1 MLSIR
6 IVAAGALISVITA
19 GSAMAQTATDTG
31 AGKPIQL
38 LQVATQPDKTK
49 SRPHAKRIMKIRTAA
64 KRTGRRHRL
73 AAERPIHVAEAA
85 KPAAPAAPAAAPA
98 DVWTN
103 ATPVTAPATVPS
115 TAPEPPATPA
125 LAVEPTP
132 SELVVGGQTV
142 HVVSPDDANEIDR
155 AADAQIIPS
164 VAAKQSAVAPAAPA
178 ADTATIALAHE
189 QTSNVGT
196 ASWIAQ
202 ILAALGGAVA
212 AGAAA
217 WLLMGSAP
225 QRTYG

>member
-6 IVAAGALISVITA
+6 IVAAGALISVMTV
-19 GSAMAQTATDTG
+19 GGAMAQTATDTG

-38 LQVATQPDKTK
+38 LQVTTQPDKTK
-49 SRPHAKRIMKIRTAA
+49 SKPHAKRIMKIRTAA
-64 KRTGRRHRL
+64 KRTGRRHHL

-85 KPAAPAAPAAAPA
+85 KPAAPAAAPA
-98 DVWTN
+98 DVWAN
-103 ATPVTAPATVPS
+103 VTPVTAPATVASAAPAPQLAAA
-115 TAPEPPATPA
+115 APES
-125 LAVEPTP
+125 TP

>member
-1 MLSIR
+1 MPSIR
-6 IVAAGALISVITA
+6 IVAAGALISVMTA
-19 GSAMAQTATDTG
+19 GGAMAQTATDTG

-49 SRPHAKRIMKIRTAA
+49 SKPHAKRIMKIRTAA

-73 AAERPIHVAEAA
+73 AAERPIHVAQAA
-85 KPAAPAAPAAAPA
+85 KPAAPAATPADAWANVTPVPAPATSAAPA
-98 DVWTN
+98 
-103 ATPVTAPATVPS
+103 PQ
-115 TAPEPPATPA
+115 
-125 LAVEPTP
+125 LAAAASASTP

-155 AADAQIIPS
+155 DADAQTAPS
-164 VAAKQSAVAPAAPA
+164 AAATQSAVATAAPV
-178 ADTATIALAHE
+178 ADTATVARAQE
-189 QTSNVGT
+189 ETSHFGS

-212 AGAAA
+212 AGSAA
-217 WLLMGSAP
+217 WFLMGSAP

>member
-6 IVAAGALISVITA
+6 IVAVAALASVMTV
-19 GSAMAQTATDTG
+19 GGAMAQTATDTG

-38 LQVATQPDKTK
+38 LQVTTQPDKTK
-49 SRPHAKRIMKIRTAA
+49 SKPHAKRIMKIRTAA
-64 KRTGRRHRL
+64 KRTGRRHHL

-85 KPAAPAAPAAAPA
+85 KPAAPAAAPA
-98 DVWTN
+98 DVWAN
-103 ATPVTAPATVPS
+103 VTPVTAPATVASAAPAPQLAAA
-115 TAPEPPATPA
+115 APES
-125 LAVEPTP
+125 TP

-155 AADAQIIPS
+155 AADAQIAPS
-164 VAAKQSAVAPAAPA
+164 VTATPSAVATAAPA
-178 ADTATIALAHE
+178 ADTATVARAHE
-189 QTSNVGT
+189 QTSHVGS

-212 AGAAA
+212 AGSAA
-217 WLLMGSAP
+217 WFLMGSAP

>member
-6 IVAAGALISVITA
+6 IVAAGALISVMTV
-19 GSAMAQTATDTG
+19 GGAMAQTATDTG

-38 LQVATQPDKTK
+38 LQVTTQPDKTK
-49 SRPHAKRIMKIRTAA
+49 SKPHAKRIMKIRTAA
-64 KRTGRRHRL
+64 KRTARRHRL

-85 KPAAPAAPAAAPA
+85 KPAAPAAAPA
-98 DVWTN
+98 DVWAN
-103 ATPVTAPATVPS
+103 VTPVTAPATVAS
-115 TAPEPPATPA
+115 AAPAPQ
-125 LAVEPTP
+125 LAAAASASTP

-178 ADTATIALAHE
+178 ADTATIAQAHE

-217 WLLMGSAP
+217 WFLMGSAP

>member
-1 MLSIR
+1 
-6 IVAAGALISVITA
+6 
-19 GSAMAQTATDTG
+19 
-31 AGKPIQL
+31 
-38 LQVATQPDKTK
+38 
-49 SRPHAKRIMKIRTAA
+49 
-64 KRTGRRHRL
+64 
-73 AAERPIHVAEAA
+73 
-85 KPAAPAAPAAAPA
+85 
-98 DVWTN
+98 
-103 ATPVTAPATVPS
+103 
-115 TAPEPPATPA
+115 
-125 LAVEPTP
+125 
-132 SELVVGGQTV
+132 V

-164 VAAKQSAVAPAAPA
+164 VTAKQSAVAPAVPA
-178 ADTATIALAHE
+178 ADTATSALAHE

>member
-6 IVAAGALISVITA
+6 IVAAGALISVMTV
-19 GSAMAQTATDTG
+19 GGAMAQTATDTG

-49 SRPHAKRIMKIRTAA
+49 SKPHAKRIMKIRTAA
-64 KRTGRRHRL
+64 KRTGRRHHL

-85 KPAAPAAPAAAPA
+85 KPAAPAAAPA
-98 DVWTN
+98 DVWAN
-103 ATPVTAPATVPS
+103 VTPVTAPATVASAAPAPQLAAA
-115 TAPEPPATPA
+115 APES
-125 LAVEPTP
+125 TP

-217 WLLMGSAP
+217 WFLMGSAP

>member
-6 IVAAGALISVITA
+6 IVAAGALISVMTV
-19 GSAMAQTATDTG
+19 GGAMAQTATDTG

-38 LQVATQPDKTK
+38 LQVTTQPDKTK
-49 SRPHAKRIMKIRTAA
+49 SKPHAKRIMKIRTAA
-64 KRTGRRHRL
+64 KRTGRRHHL

-85 KPAAPAAPAAAPA
+85 KPAAPAAAPA
-98 DVWTN
+98 DVWAN
-103 ATPVTAPATVPS
+103 VTPVTAPATVASAAPAPQLAAA
-115 TAPEPPATPA
+115 APES
-125 LAVEPTP
+125 TP

-155 AADAQIIPS
+155 AADAQIAPS
-164 VAAKQSAVAPAAPA
+164 VTATPSAVATAAPA
-178 ADTATIALAHE
+178 ADTATVARAHE
-189 QTSNVGT
+189 QTSHVGS

-212 AGAAA
+212 AGSAA
-217 WLLMGSAP
+217 WFLMGSAP

>member
-1 MLSIR
+1 
-6 IVAAGALISVITA
+6 LISVITA

-38 LQVATQPDKTK
+38 LQVTTQPDKTK
-49 SRPHAKRIMKIRTAA
+49 SKPHAKRIMKIRTAA
-64 KRTGRRHRL
+64 KRTGRRHHL

-85 KPAAPAAPAAAPA
+85 KPAAPAAAPA
-98 DVWTN
+98 DVWAN
-103 ATPVTAPATVPS
+103 VTPVTAPATVASAAPAPQLAAA
-115 TAPEPPATPA
+115 APES
-125 LAVEPTP
+125 TP

-155 AADAQIIPS
+155 AADAQIAPS
-164 VAAKQSAVAPAAPA
+164 VTATPSAVATAAPA
-178 ADTATIALAHE
+178 ADTATVARAHE
-189 QTSNVGT
+189 QTSHVGS

-212 AGAAA
+212 AGSAA
-217 WLLMGSAP
+217 WFLMGSAP